1 MKGGVGRE
9 KIDFWVMPRVL
20 KIAAGA
26 KRTYRVKSRVKT
38 VRVLTLQL
46 QNLPMKYKTRLRHS
60 LDACHLQCSFS
71 DAVLMQIYNHW
82 AYFEMT
88 RGATCI

>member
-20 KIAAGA
+20 KIATGA
-26 KRTYRVKSRVKT
+26 KWTYRVKSRVKT

-46 QNLPMKYKTRLRHS
+46 QNLPMKS
-60 LDACHLQCSFS
+60 
-71 DAVLMQIYNHW
+71 
-82 AYFEMT
+82 
-88 RGATCI
+88 